1 MEWTCTAK
9 KRNANISNKQMFDDG
24 REDTQQYKDEYKK
37 LMSLEECLPN
47 VTDVESI
54 EPSEDK
60 IGNRLLL

>member
-1 MEWTCTAK
+1 
-9 KRNANISNKQMFDDG
+9 MFDDG

-37 LMSLEECLPN
+37 LMSLEECLPK